1 MDQVHHLPFLSHEW
15 TESHAELVA
24 RFKSYGIASGMAV
37 LFAIGALFLVEPVAR
52 VDTPQTVTEVVSTA
66 SGESFVPIL
75 TNGSYLP
82 EQFYEQAKMAKTE
95 ELPPQ
100 F

>member
-1 MDQVHHLPFLSHEW
+1 MGQVHHPPLFSHEW

-24 RFKSYGIASGMAV
+24 KFKRYGIPFGMAV
-37 LFAIGALFLVEPVAR
+37 LFAIGALFMVKPGAR
-52 VDTPQTVTEVVSTA
+52 VDTPQKLTEVVNTA